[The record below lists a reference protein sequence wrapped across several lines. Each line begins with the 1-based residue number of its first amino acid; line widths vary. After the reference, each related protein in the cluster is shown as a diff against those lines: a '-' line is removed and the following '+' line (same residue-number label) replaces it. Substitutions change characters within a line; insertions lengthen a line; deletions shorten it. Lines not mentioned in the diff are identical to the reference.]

1 MTKFEIPEFAEL
13 IGTGGGCDAWSIDY
27 GETEYYM
34 MITGWEGMGVPCED
48 DEGLYLCGIHSV
60 KSNSCEEVTWKP
72 IEHIFDEERRSSW
85 VGDDKYISDWGEGE
99 DSMFFYTQDYSGMMW
114 FARMFYEEGQHSLI
128 GKHGNK
134 PKDLLSELLKAITWE
149 PFSKEDTTLEIDR
162 EAAERIKNLC
172 DQGAE

>member
-1 MTKFEIPEFAEL
+1 MNNFEIPEFAEL

-48 DEGLYLCGIHSV
+48 DEELYLCGIHSV
-60 KSNSCEEVTWKP
+60 KSNSCAEVTWKP
-72 IEHIFDEERRSSW
+72 IEHLLPLSRGHWEA
-85 VGDDKYISDWGEGE
+85 GE
-99 DSMFFYTQDYSGMMW
+99 DSLFMHTEDYEGMME
-114 FARMFYEEGQHSLI
+114 FAKTFYEDGL

-134 PKDLLSELLKAITWE
+134 PKDLLPELLEAITWE

-162 EAAERIKNLC
+162 ETAERIKNLC
-172 DQGAE
+172 DQEAE

>member
-1 MTKFEIPEFAEL
+1 MTHRYVRRDFEIPEFAEL

-34 MITGWEGMGVPCED
+34 MITGWDGMGVPCDED
-48 DEGLYLCGIHSV
+48 QGSYLCGLHSV
-60 KSNSCEEVTWKP
+60 KSNGCAKVSWFSLEHLLPLFGGHWEV
-72 IEHIFDEERRSSW
+72 
-85 VGDDKYISDWGEGE
+85 GE
-99 DSMFFYTQDYSGMMW
+99 DSLFIYTEDYEGMME
-114 FARMFYEEGQHSLI
+114 FAKTFYEDGL

-134 PKDLLSELLKAITWE
+134 PKDLLPELLEAITWE

-172 DQGAE
+172 DQEAE

>member
-1 MTKFEIPEFAEL
+1 MTNFEMPKFAEL

-60 KSNSCEEVTWKP
+60 KSNSCAEVTWKP
-72 IEHIFDEERRSSW
+72 IEHIFDEYRRCSW
-85 VGDDKYISDWGEGE
+85 KGSDVHISDWEEGE
-99 DSMFFYTQDYSGMMW
+99 DSMFFYTEDYEGMMGLAEIFW
-114 FARMFYEEGQHSLI
+114 FDGQ

-134 PKDLLSELLKAITWE
+134 PKDLLPELLEAITWE

-162 EAAERIKNLC
+162 ETAERIKNLC
-172 DQGAE
+172 DQEAE